1 MVSVEVRERTT
12 SEQRMGR
19 SPEAIWADLRAEDA
33 AVVPCAETI
42 YHAAYSGA
50 VGLRP
55 TECLRTRRP
64 RRRARQAR
72 HPSKRAGL
80 PSIPRR
86 PGVIDERTQVGHW
99 EIDQIIGARNRSSL
113 LTFTER
119 VTRYA
124 MAITMAE
131 SYDATATLVG
141 LVEGLDRIPA
151 GLLRSVNL
159 EPSGAHGPATPGDLP
174 QRPRPT

>member
-1 MVSVEVRERTT
+1 
-12 SEQRMGR
+12 
-19 SPEAIWADLRAEDA
+19 
-33 AVVPCAETI
+33 
-42 YHAAYSGA
+42 
-50 VGLRP
+50 
-55 TECLRTRRP
+55 
-64 RRRARQAR
+64 
-72 HPSKRAGL
+72 
-80 PSIPRR
+80 
-86 PGVIDERTQVGHW
+86 
-99 EIDQIIGARNRSSL
+99 